1 MDSHYGHMCASTGW
15 WQDTCGCM
23 RVLMTAL
30 SWLVYMQ
37 GKAVWV
43 ICMKHTRETWAWKYN
58 SAVVLSRPQAHGWKE
73 EQSSPQL
80 RSGSQFEMHL
90 CIRRKT
96 AALCIYWTKV
106 YIRLDFSHYSL
117 ASFLSN
123 HAILK
128 MKINH
133 LVFMFWVVCLKYKA
147 ESKPLLK
154 RIYSSQILN
163 ASPTILI
170 IYWSIWV
177 FFFFKEKK
185 VRIV

>member
-1 MDSHYGHMCASTGW
+1 MDSHYGHMCTSTGW

-37 GKAVWV
+37 DKAVWV

-80 RSGSQFEMHL
+80 RSGSNFVSEGRQQLFVFIEPRYL
-90 CIRRKT
+90 Q
-96 AALCIYWTKV
+96 LV
-106 YIRLDFSHYSL
+106 FSHYSPGF
-117 ASFLSN
+117 FLSN
-123 HAILK
+123 HAILT

-133 LVFMFWVVCLKYKA
+133 LVFMIWVVCSLKYKT
-147 ESKPLLK
+147 EIKPLLK
-154 RIYSSQILN
+154 RIYS
-163 ASPTILI
+163 
-170 IYWSIWV
+170 
-177 FFFFKEKK
+177 F
-185 VRIV
+185 